1 MGERAGEAHR
11 IRWLDALK
19 GLAILSVIL
28 GHVLLGFTE
37 NHAFPADNPWMLK
50 LMNWIYAWHM
60 PLFFMISGFAFSI
73 SVLKNGEVNRP
84 GLRDRILNLALL
96 YLFFSLLL
104 GIFKIIFSQFVDH
117 PMDWES
123 LFTGLFLPDTL
134 MWYLWVLT
142 AYYLLMD
149 LAAVRGSL
157 NCKILF
163 AAAVLLFAAGKI
175 LEHTAGLRFCLR
187 NLMGCLIYFVIG
199 MNLKDSELLSNK
211 GMGWFSAAL
220 SLGLSVLFFAIE
232 PGSALLTG
240 AARILLSF
248 SIPWTLFYF
257 FSAKEISFSAFR
269 KLGAA
274 SLVIYLLHTYIVTA
288 LKVLI
293 IRTGILNGI
302 SAVLLTWTAAALVS
316 WAAYAISRR
325 VAFLGYCFKPI
336 LLLKRNPGQ
345 KEGRT

>member
-1 MGERAGEAHR
+1 MGERTREAHR

-37 NHAFPADNPWMLK
+37 NHAFPADDPWMLK
-50 LMNWIYAWHM
+50 LMDWIYAWHM

-73 SVLKNGEVNRP
+73 SILKNGNADRSR
-84 GLRDRILNLALL
+84 LRDRILNLVLL

-117 PMDWES
+117 PMDWKS
-123 LFTGLFLPDTL
+123 LITGLLLPDTL

-149 LAAVRGSL
+149 LAAGRGFL
-157 NCKILF
+157 NRKALF
-163 AAAVLLFAAGKI
+163 AAAVLLFAAGKV
-175 LEHTAGLRFCLR
+175 LEYTVGLRFCIR
-187 NLMGCLIYFVIG
+187 NLMGCLIFFVIG
-199 MNLKDSELLSNK
+199 MTLKDSGLLSNK
-211 GMGWFSAAL
+211 GMGRISAAL
-220 SLGLSVLFFAIE
+220 SLGLSILFFAME
-232 PGSALLTG
+232 PGSTILG
-240 AARILLSF
+240 AAGILLSF

-257 FSAKEISFSAFR
+257 FHAKEISFSVLR
-269 KLGAA
+269 KLGTA

-302 SAVLLTWTAAALVS
+302 SAVLLTWAIAAIIS
-316 WAAYAISRR
+316 WTAYAVSCR
-325 VAFLGYCFKPI
+325 VRFLGYCFKPI
-336 LLLKRNPGQ
+336 LLLKRNPRQ
-345 KEGRT
+345 KEEHA